1 MTPVHTE
8 KRRRSIWDMLLL
20 AVAVFM
26 IWQGF
31 VTGDA
36 LPVLT
41 GLGVGAFLFLTRH
54 TRYELFQDALVI
66 RFMAPR
72 RIVVPLAEVQ
82 DIRLVRLPLGG
93 PALLVQRTRGGGL
106 AIMPADPEGF
116 LARLQAGTGAKT
128 QPPEPET
135 ADAPKTAPRR
145 RRPPRRRV

>member
-72 RIVVPLAEVQ
+72 RIVIPLADVQ
-82 DIRLVRLPLGG
+82 DVRLVRLPLGG
-93 PALLVQRTRGGGL
+93 PALLVQRARGGGL

-116 LARLQAGTGAKT
+116 LARLQAGTGTKAH
-128 QPPEPET
+128 PPEPET
-135 ADAPKTAPRR
+135 ADAAKPAPRKRRAPRR
-145 RRPPRRRV
+145 RI